1 MASPENFF
9 LFGLTAEEVYAKKSA
24 GYDPMDFYQNNQEL
38 RSVINRI
45 AKGDFSYGDEKL
57 FKPIVDSLLYHD
69 PYMLLADYQDY
80 VDCQDRV
87 SEAYKDQD
95 KWTKM
100 SILNSARM
108 GKFSSDRT
116 INEYCSEIWGVAPV
130 EVKITD

>member
-1 MASPENFF
+1 
-9 LFGLTAEEVYAKKSA
+9 
-24 GYDPMDFYQNNQEL
+24 MDYYQHNQEL
-38 RSVINRI
+38 RSVIDRI
-45 AKGDFSYGDEKL
+45 AKGDFSHNDEKL

-69 PYMLLADYQDY
+69 PYMLLADYQAY
-80 VDCQDRV
+80 VDSQDRV

-116 INEYCSEIWGVAPV
+116 IREYCKEIWGVEPV
-130 EVKITD
+130 QVEID